1 VAELQGTGNSFGGAI
16 RNMLGKVSLGQAR
29 ESYTR
34 STTVG
39 QFRQLFGSDKGYK
52 ALSDAGLDVKQARTF
67 SGWLDGTSQP
77 NKANASAIDRAYK
90 AMQRGGPPDWVKQ
103 QSIKISGEVGTGH
116 DVRDRGGGRYEP
128 LLINL
133 RGTPGGWDRLDEA
146 LRDGTDDAVEEA
158 FADEIIGEDIGDGS
172 GGWSFPGTSYR
183 VGS

>member
-1 VAELQGTGNSFGGAI
+1 MAELQGTGSSFGGAI
-16 RNMLGKVSLGQAR
+16 RNMLGKVSLGRAR
-29 ESYTR
+29 ESYDRT
-34 STTVG
+34 TTVG

-52 ALSDAGLDVKQARTF
+52 ALGGAGLDVKQARTF

-77 NKANASAIDRAYK
+77 NKANASAIDQAYR
-90 AMQRGGPPDWVKQ
+90 AMQRGGTPEWVKRE
-103 QSIKISGEVGTGH
+103 SIKIHGPVGTGP
-116 DVRDRGGGRYEP
+116 DVRDRGNGRYEP

-146 LRDGTDDAVEEA
+146 LRDGDDDDVEEV
-158 FADEIIGEDIGDGS
+158 FADDIIGEDIGDGS